1 MSRWHATTRAGVESV
16 SLFEL
21 FNLGS
26 PDATDWMRNALCAQT
41 DPELFFPAPGMP
53 NRDAKRVCAA
63 CPVRAECLEDA
74 LARREL
80 MGVRGGLSAME
91 RRALLR
97 ERKAAAAE
105 LPAVA

>member
-1 MSRWHATTRAGVESV
+1 VESV

-26 PDATDWMRNALCAQT
+26 PDATDWMLDALCAET
-41 DPELFFPAPGMP
+41 DPEVFFPDRGAP

-63 CPVRAECLEDA
+63 CSVRVECLEDA
-74 LARREL
+74 LAKGERA
-80 MGVRGGLSAME
+80 GVRGGLSEME

-97 ERKAAAAE
+97 QRRASVQ
-105 LPAVA
+105 PSAVA